1 MNEKTIPELLQKRV
15 KEHGTRLLFQ
25 RRDGWSW
32 KQITW
37 LDFDRKVKNIAS
49 FMMNLGF
56 GKGDRTVV
64 VSSNRLEAISSEIAT
79 FLLGGLIIPLPK
91 EADADEI
98 VKTAQDYNAKFIFI
112 EEGPALEGVLASLDR
127 MPRVERIAVFPDLKM
142 SHDRLINFKALLKA
156 GLMNRK
162 RLQDELTE
170 LSSAIEPGN
179 PAMLFVGSESSAKE
193 TREVSQGGILEA
205 LSAISD
211 KYSAL
216 GDEDQSFSYLTDTSP
231 FAKLINYL
239 TIYKA
244 NRAAVADTEKDFYMD
259 VVEVMPTV
267 LFETV
272 AGIENLYKN
281 SLSNLNGDSPEKK
294 IRSVLGTRIKYIF
307 TDRKPGPEI
316 ELIFR
321 EAGVSLVEVPELSEI
336 RG

>member
-1 MNEKTIPELLQKRV
+1 MNEKTIPELLQNRV

-56 GKGDRTVV
+56 GKGDKTLI
-64 VSSNRLEAISSEIAT
+64 VSSNRLEAISSEIGT
-79 FLLGGLIIPLPK
+79 FLLGGIVIPLPK
-91 EADADEI
+91 ETDAEEI
-98 VKTAQDYNAKFIFI
+98 VKTVHDYDAKFIFI
-112 EEGPALEGVLASLDR
+112 EEGPVLEGALGSLDR
-127 MPRVERIAVFPDLKM
+127 IPNVERIAVFPDIKM
-142 SHDRLINFKALLKA
+142 SHDRLINFRALLKA

-162 RLQDELTE
+162 KLQDELTE
-170 LSSAIEPGN
+170 ISSGIEPGN
-179 PAMLFVGSESSAKE
+179 PAMLFVGSESSA
-193 TREVSQGGILEA
+193 REPRAVSQGGILEA
-205 LSAISD
+205 LSAMSD

-231 FAKLINYL
+231 FAKLVNYF

-267 LFETV
+267 LFETG
-272 AGIENLYKN
+272 AGIENMYKN

-307 TDRKPGPEI
+307 TDRKPLPEI
-316 ELIFR
+316 ERLFR

-336 RG
+336 GG

>member
-1 MNEKTIPELLQKRV
+1 MNEKTIPELLQNRV

-79 FLLGGLIIPLPK
+79 FLLGGIIIPLPRDT
-91 EADADEI
+91 DAEEI
-98 VKTAQDYNAKFIFI
+98 VNTAHDYDAKFIFI
-112 EEGPALEGVLASLDR
+112 EEGPSLEGVLASLDR
-127 MPRVERIAVFPDLKM
+127 IPNVERIAIFPDIKM
-142 SHDRLINFKALLKA
+142 SHDRLINFRALLKA

-162 RLQDELTE
+162 KLQDELTE
-170 LSSAIEPGN
+170 LSSSVEPGN
-179 PAMLFVGSESSAKE
+179 PAMLFVGKESSVQE
-193 TREVSQGGILEA
+193 PREVSQGGIVEA

-211 KYSAL
+211 RYPAL

-231 FAKLINYL
+231 FAKLINYF
-239 TIYKA
+239 TMYKA

-267 LFETV
+267 LFETG

-294 IRSVLGTRIKYIF
+294 IRSVLGNRIKYIF

-316 ELIFR
+316 ERIFGK
-321 EAGVSLVEVPELSEI
+321 AGVSLVEVPEFSEI
-336 RG
+336 GS